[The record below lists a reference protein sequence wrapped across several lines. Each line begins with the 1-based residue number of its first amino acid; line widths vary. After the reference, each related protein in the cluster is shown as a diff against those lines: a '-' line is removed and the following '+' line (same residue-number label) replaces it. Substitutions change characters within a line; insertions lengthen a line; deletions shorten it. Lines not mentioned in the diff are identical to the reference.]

1 MNNFTFVIIN
11 VLIFFFIAELQ
22 GKYILVRIEQNDSHG
37 TLFLFCINISICNLI
52 DSDIF
57 LKNIIYFNVIERSL
71 DENGD
76 WLSFHVNDTFESFE
90 KYDIRYIGDP
100 KLHWTNWDYGTLATS
115 PGPHMICDINGRGL
129 KLSEVKHG
137 MQVKIKAKNIHH
149 PTPPYEWLYSSQAV
163 SGKYF
168 IS

>member
-1 MNNFTFVIIN
+1 METFS
-11 VLIFFFIAELQ
+11 
-22 GKYILVRIEQNDSHG
+22 K
-37 TLFLFCINISICNLI
+37 
-52 DSDIF
+52 DIR
-57 LKNIIYFNVIERSL
+57 YFNSVGRML

-76 WLSFHVNDTFESFE
+76 WISFHVNDTFERTD

-100 KLHWTNWDYGTLATS
+100 KLHWTNWDRGTLATS
-115 PGPHMICDINGRGL
+115 PGEHMICDLNGRGL
-129 KLSEVKHG
+129 KWSEVKHG

-149 PTPPYEWLYSSQAV
+149 PTPPYEWLYSSQAI